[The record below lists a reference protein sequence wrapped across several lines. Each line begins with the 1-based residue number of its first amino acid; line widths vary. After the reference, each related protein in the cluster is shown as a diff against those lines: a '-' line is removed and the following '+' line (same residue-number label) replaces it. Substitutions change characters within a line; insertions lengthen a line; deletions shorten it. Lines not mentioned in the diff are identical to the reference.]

1 MLNNQQLTKTQA
13 GFGYFLRYPKAVVIL
28 INHSLSIS
36 YKNSGWLWGEKSLPS
51 VPLRCTSLHIKKPV
65 LPKGGQFFP
74 GSRKIPTGIIRYS
87 ISIVLI
93 FILLQNCPHPNFH
106 YVYPY
111 PESEPFSREFGALSP
126 RKCWFQRHFAIFPGE
141 SEPFS
146 HESAAL
152 SPIVHTLQGTTSGP
166 HRGTTEKPQGKWTK
180 FPRIRCT
187 SPGNDKKT
195 SPGTIKVRGWIF
207 S

>member
-111 PESEPFSREFGALSP
+111 PESEPFCRSFGALPP
-126 RKCWFQRHFAIFPGE
+126 RKYWFYHHFAIFPRE
-141 SEPFS
+141 SEPNS
-146 HESAAL
+146 HESPGTFPGRATFQYNG
-152 SPIVHTLQGTTSGP
+152 HTLFLT
-166 HRGTTEKPQGKWTK
+166 
-180 FPRIRCT
+180 PRIRCT
-187 SPGNDKKT
+187 SPGNNKKT
-195 SPGTIKVRGWIF
+195 RGRPKRDF
-207 S
+207 LVGLFVLL